1 MLKFE
6 KNHYTIEEVTLCGE
20 TVRFRAFRDLV
31 YVEKPVNAEFQK
43 MNLFVPESYYEG
55 ASMNGCDLLSA
66 PVFMPNT
73 VGGYMPGPADEP
85 GTNPFLQGKPN
96 TIFRALQHG
105 YVVASPAIRG
115 RVQKDEDGHYN
126 GKAPACVVDYKAAV
140 RYLHFF
146 ADELPGDENKIIT
159 NGTSA
164 GGALSSLMGS
174 TGNHPDY
181 EPYLQALGAADAG
194 DDVFAASCYCPI
206 INLEHA
212 DMAYEWEFSGVN
224 DFHRAN
230 MKMDEGSRPVFTSVD
245 GEMTDEQIRVSAEEK
260 ALFPAYVNSLGLK
273 DENGTLLTLDAD
285 GNGSLKEYVKRVVME
300 SAQRALDGDADLSD
314 KTWLNIA
321 NGKVQSMDFTA
332 YVKDITRMK
341 TAPAFDALDL
351 ESPENDLFGNETTNC
366 RHLQNTAR
374 RTPKCRGRVQKQK
387 L

>member
-105 YVVASPAIRG
+105 YVVVSPAIRG

-146 ADELPGDENKIIT
+146 ADELPGDEIK
-159 NGTSA
+159 
-164 GGALSSLMGS
+164 SSPTERVL
-174 TGNHPDY
+174 
-181 EPYLQALGAADAG
+181 A
-194 DDVFAASCYCPI
+194 
-206 INLEHA
+206 EH
-212 DMAYEWEFSGVN
+212 
-224 DFHRAN
+224 
-230 MKMDEGSRPVFTSVD
+230 
-245 GEMTDEQIRVSAEEK
+245 
-260 ALFPAYVNSLGLK
+260 
-273 DENGTLLTLDAD
+273 
-285 GNGSLKEYVKRVVME
+285 
-300 SAQRALDGDADLSD
+300 
-314 KTWLNIA
+314 
-321 NGKVQSMDFTA
+321 
-332 YVKDITRMK
+332 
-341 TAPAFDALDL
+341 
-351 ESPENDLFGNETTNC
+351 C
-366 RHLQNTAR
+366 HL
-374 RTPKCRGRVQKQK
+374 
-387 L
+387 

>member
-1 MLKFE
+1 MLKFK

-31 YVEKPVNAEFQK
+31 YVEKPVNVEFQK

-55 ASMNGCDLLSA
+55 TSINGYDLLSA

-85 GTNPFLQGKPN
+85 GANPFLQGKPN

-115 RVQKDEDGHYN
+115 RVQKGEDGHYN

-140 RYLHFF
+140 RYLHFL

-181 EPYLQALGAADAG
+181 EPYLQA
-194 DDVFAASCYCPI
+194 V
-206 INLEHA
+206 
-212 DMAYEWEFSGVN
+212 
-224 DFHRAN
+224 
-230 MKMDEGSRPVFTSVD
+230 
-245 GEMTDEQIRVSAEEK
+245 
-260 ALFPAYVNSLGLK
+260 
-273 DENGTLLTLDAD
+273 
-285 GNGSLKEYVKRVVME
+285 
-300 SAQRALDGDADLSD
+300 
-314 KTWLNIA
+314 
-321 NGKVQSMDFTA
+321 
-332 YVKDITRMK
+332 
-341 TAPAFDALDL
+341 
-351 ESPENDLFGNETTNC
+351 
-366 RHLQNTAR
+366 
-374 RTPKCRGRVQKQK
+374 
-387 L
+387 